1 MRRQMPASCPV
12 CSGPYEITRC
22 TCTQCGS
29 ELSGHFTGCDFC
41 GLTDEE
47 ARFVLTFLKCRG
59 SIKEVEKELG
69 ISYPTVKSRL
79 EAVISRLGLTAT
91 PSSEELK
98 EQRLQTLDRLSRG
111 EITPDQAAEIL
122 KNQNL

>member
-1 MRRQMPASCPV
+1 MPGLLRAVRDHPLHLHAVRQRAVRPLYRLRFLRP
-12 CSGPYEITRC
+12 
-22 TCTQCGS
+22 
-29 ELSGHFTGCDFC
+29 HHD
-41 GLTDEE
+41 E

-122 KNQNL
+122 KNLNL

>member
-1 MRRQMPASCPV
+1 MRRQMPAACPV

-41 GLTDEE
+41 GLTDDE

-59 SIKEVEKELG
+59 SIKEVEKELD
-69 ISYPTVKSRL
+69 ISYPTVRSKLDDVIASLGYKVMANEKSDINR
-79 EAVISRLGLTAT
+79 
-91 PSSEELK
+91 K
-98 EQRLQTLDRLSRG
+98 EILDMLSKG
-111 EITPDQAAEIL
+111 EITYDEAVKLL
-122 KNQNL
+122 KEGDR